1 MGNTSIR
8 AAASF
13 CNENTLVKCHDV
25 SMRWTKR
32 TEWDSK
38 IKSQRDN

>member
-1 MGNTSIR
+1 MVMVLGSYLPKGIQP
-8 AAASF
+8 
-13 CNENTLVKCHDV
+13 KDDDV